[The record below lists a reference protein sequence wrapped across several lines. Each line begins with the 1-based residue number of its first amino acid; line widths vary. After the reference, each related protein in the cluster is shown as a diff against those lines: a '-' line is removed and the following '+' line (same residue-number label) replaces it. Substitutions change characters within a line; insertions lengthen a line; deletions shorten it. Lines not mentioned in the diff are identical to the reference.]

1 MKRDESRKVS
11 KVSQREQMRTMPKAQ
26 QTRRQLRDAAS
37 IVARQIVLILF
48 ALLFQFLLFSLFD
61 YC

>member
-1 MKRDESRKVS
+1 MKRDGNREASR
-11 KVSQREQMRTMPKAQ
+11 VSQQELTRTMPKAQ